1 MFTLALNVFYVL
13 VAYVALVILVA
24 AAMSLVRLGR
34 RVIEEVTESNEV
46 RDSLLKEMKAIIQ
59 QRRVSLPS
67 KDVDPGRILY
77 GIPPGMYR
85 VDPGGMS
92 KGCIDELRRVAAE
105 LGIPVIDQEEMLRR
119 LTPTGSRPLAVS
131 WVMTGTAAALPPLF
145 AALLKKQ

>member
-59 QRRVSLPS
+59 QRRVSLQATEGG
-67 KDVDPGRILY
+67 PGRI
-77 GIPPGMYR
+77 R
-85 VDPGGMS
+85 
-92 KGCIDELRRVAAE
+92 
-105 LGIPVIDQEEMLRR
+105 
-119 LTPTGSRPLAVS
+119 
-131 WVMTGTAAALPPLF
+131 
-145 AALLKKQ
+145 